1 MMKNNTC
8 SSVLHFFPCV
18 LLMGSVILLNQ
29 TALAQSST
37 DRFNDAEQAL
47 QRYQASL
54 QELESA
60 HGPYHESL
68 LEPLQSM
75 EELLFEQGQFEEL
88 AAIQNRRLQVL
99 RTTRGFEHLDQ
110 IPLLEEKISTAL
122 RLRQWQEIGDQLAH
136 IQHLQAVNFGADSDQ
151 ALAAMDDLAT
161 WKLARIYLDEEAD
174 RPELVLDVREI
185 YDQALNL
192 LEDRFPEHSP
202 ELIPWQYK
210 RSLSLYYL
218 VAFMNNDDGL
228 AGETIQDVIKRD
240 GMSRLHSYRADA
252 FVTGLRPGGLDRR
265 TPIVEQ
271 GDPVGIAYL
280 RQALGYINKIKDT
293 AEQAGDLELLAMAEL
308 YHGDYQILMHRSSG
322 QRSYRQA
329 RQLFVQAGISEHRL
343 DSLLAQPIPI
353 PLQEFHLSFDSLEAQ
368 QLAMLENSG
377 PAPTAQDS
385 EIVHLGVFKAWE
397 EDLSAV
403 ALPRRLPEPLRFE
416 IESNAVELEFRI
428 NSRGETSSI
437 DVIQSWPEERGNERV
452 AWRALRDIRFRP
464 AFIDNKTRSTRNA
477 RLRYQFHEVEEQ

>member
-1 MMKNNTC
+1 MTKNNYR
-8 SSVLHFFPCV
+8 SSVFHPFPSLLV
-18 LLMGSVILLNQ
+18 LGSVILLSQ
-29 TALAQSST
+29 TALAQTNTS
-37 DRFNDAEQAL
+37 RFNDAEQAL
-47 QRYQASL
+47 QRYQARL

-68 LEPLQSM
+68 IEPLQSM

-88 AAIQNRRLQVL
+88 AALQNRRLQVL
-99 RTTRGFEHLDQ
+99 RTTLGFEHLDQ
-110 IPLLEEKISTAL
+110 IPLLEEKITTAL
-122 RLRQWQEIGDQLAH
+122 RLRQWQEIGDQLEH
-136 IQHLQAVNFGADSDQ
+136 IHHLQVVNFGAGSEQ

-174 RPELVLDVREI
+174 RPDLVLDVREI
-185 YDQALNL
+185 YEQALDIV
-192 LEDRFPEHSP
+192 EDQVPGQSL

-280 RQALGYINKIKDT
+280 RQALGYINKIKAT
-293 AEQAGDLELLAMAEL
+293 AEQVEDLELQAIAEL
-308 YHGDYQILMHRSSG
+308 YHGDYQVLMSRSSG
-322 QRSYRQA
+322 QNSYRRA
-329 RQLFVQAGISEHRL
+329 RELFVEAGISEQRV
-343 DSLLAQPIPI
+343 DALLAQPIPI
-353 PLQEFHLSFDSLEAQ
+353 PLQQFHLSFDSLEAQ
-368 QLAMLENSG
+368 QRSMLEAVE
-377 PAPTAQDS
+377 PAAEDS
-385 EIVHLGVFKAWE
+385 EEIHIGVFEAWE
-397 EDLSAV
+397 EDLPAV
-403 ALPRRLPEPLRFE
+403 ALPNRVPEALQFQ

-428 NSRGETSSI
+428 NSRGETSAI
-437 DVIQSWPEERGNERV
+437 DVIQSWPEERAHERV

-477 RLRYQFHEVEEQ
+477 RLRYQFHVVEEQ